1 MKIKTTT
8 ITLFLYNYY
17 LLNIYSNQIS
27 LVELFKSLLLLLLE
41 LLELDVRAIGT
52 WIGELIIEFE
62 LDDAL
67 LNRLL
72 WCVLF
77 DITFKPVESEV
88 EFWLNWIA
96 WKSFCD
102 GIKPF
107 VRLFEL
113 ALIDVLNWLA
123 VELVIDDI
131 WFSWCCWMWW
141 KFWKF
146 VLLFK
151 RNGLFSSFSFF
162 FF

>member
-1 MKIKTTT
+1 M
-8 ITLFLYNYY
+8 
-17 LLNIYSNQIS
+17 
-27 LVELFKSLLLLLLE
+27 VELFRSLLLLVLEMLE
-41 LLELDVRAIGT
+41 LDDVRAIGT

-62 LDDAL
+62 LDEAL

-77 DITFKPVESEV
+77 DITFMILLLLLFIIPVESVV

-96 WKSFCD
+96 WNSFCD

-107 VRLFEL
+107 DRLFEL
-113 ALIDVLNWLA
+113 ALIDVLNWFDA
-123 VELVIDDI
+123 GLVVDDI

-141 KFWKF
+141 KFWKL

-162 FF
+162 LNFDY